1 MTIIDN
7 VTWVEGLIGGGLIG
21 LASAF
26 FLLLNGQIAGISGI
40 VSGLFSFNKNGK
52 SWRALF
58 VLGLILG
65 GLIINL
71 LIPQNTMQAFFPS
84 HTRSAVAGLL
94 VGVGTVVGNGCT
106 SGHGVCGISRF
117 SLRSIIATAIFMTTG
132 FLTLWL
138 GA

>member
-1 MTIIDN
+1 MTIVEN
-7 VTWVEGLIGGGLIG
+7 VTWMEALIGGGLIG

-26 FLLLNGQIAGISGI
+26 LLLINGKIAGVSGIISGLL
-40 VSGLFSFNKNGK
+40 VSKKNDRNWRVLFI
-52 SWRALF
+52 A
-58 VLGLILG
+58 GLIIG

-71 LIPQNTMQAFFPS
+71 LMPQNTMHAFVPS
-84 HTRSAVAGLL
+84 YTRSALAGLL
-94 VGVGTVVGNGCT
+94 VGVGTVLGSGCT

-117 SLRSIIATAIFMTTG
+117 SKRSIVATTTFIATG